1 MARSQCRFDHP
12 PLLRDAA
19 PLPLCSHRGIFVS
32 RNDCS
37 LLGSVYL
44 HPKWTPIRR
53 VHFARMTLIYKDVE
67 TVTTGRLQVYGS
79 WPQTGLEEISSKADF
94 RTVSR
99 NSRLSGPAR
108 HEF

>member
-12 PLLRDAA
+12 PFLRDAA
-19 PLPLCSHRGIFVS
+19 PLPFCPYRGIFVS

-37 LLGSVYL
+37 LLGSVHL

-67 TVTTGRLQVYGS
+67 TVTTGHNRTLTVIRKLA
-79 WPQTGLEEISSKADF
+79 TNGLRGDQWMIS
-94 RTVSR
+94 
-99 NSRLSGPAR
+99 
-108 HEF
+108 